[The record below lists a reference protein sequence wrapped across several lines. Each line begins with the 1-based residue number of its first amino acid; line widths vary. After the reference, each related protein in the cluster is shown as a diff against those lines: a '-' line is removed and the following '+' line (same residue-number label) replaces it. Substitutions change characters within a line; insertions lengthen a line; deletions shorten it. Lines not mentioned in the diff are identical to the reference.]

1 MYCLP
6 VMDSEIATQR
16 QTAQEALKIP
26 MPTNQR
32 QQIKDSTAELD
43 RLLVAN
49 RQRLAV
55 YAASNGLLT
64 AMDNFGEG
72 VAFLAAK
79 RRGEVDAA
87 QCAAEAQV
95 NMMSCAYPC
104 TRKCTPGVQ
113 ACFQQCYTGC
123 RMPACART
131 AACINPTWLP
141 Y

>member
-64 AMDNFGEG
+64 ADGQF
-72 VAFLAAK
+72 
-79 RRGEVDAA
+79 R
-87 QCAAEAQV
+87 
-95 NMMSCAYPC
+95 
-104 TRKCTPGVQ
+104 
-113 ACFQQCYTGC
+113 
-123 RMPACART
+123 
-131 AACINPTWLP
+131 
-141 Y
+141 